1 MKSNPEIMAAANGIS
16 LQSMVKAYRISA
28 HVWYVFSLCST
39 SKNLGKDFIMEQI
52 GTNIRLLRRTKNITQ
67 EELASALHIS
77 YQAVSKWENNSSQPD
92 IALIPAIANYFGIS
106 IDELFGFKLQA
117 MTNKERFI
125 RFMADTGVLTFGD
138 FALKSGGNSNYYIN
152 SENFCTNAQ
161 IAKLG
166 EFFADC
172 IREEHIEFDCIAGM
186 AYHGI
191 SFAAA
196 TAIALYQKYG
206 ITTNFCHDRKVKDSR
221 GRMVCGHMP
230 EAGERIVVMDDLV
243 SSGRTLGERLGHL
256 LEETKARVA
265 AVLVIAQKE
274 PGAALLKEKYGAKV
288 LSVIR
293 DKDIACAMKDG
304 IV

>member
-1 MKSNPEIMAAANGIS
+1 
-16 LQSMVKAYRISA
+16 
-28 HVWYVFSLCST
+28 
-39 SKNLGKDFIMEQI
+39 MEQI

-92 IALIPAIANYFGIS
+92 IALLPAIANYFGVS

-172 IREEHIEFDCIAGM
+172 IREEHIESDCIVGM

-206 ITTNFCHDRKVKDSR
+206 VTTNFCHDRKVNDSR
-221 GRMVCGHMP
+221 GRMVCGHLP
-230 EAGERIVVMDDLV
+230 EAGERIVVIDDLV
-243 SSGRTLGERLGHL
+243 SSGKTLCGRLDFL

-274 PGAALLKEKYGAKV
+274 PGAALLAEKYGAKI

-293 DKDIACAMKDG
+293 DEDIACAMRDG

>member
-1 MKSNPEIMAAANGIS
+1 
-16 LQSMVKAYRISA
+16 
-28 HVWYVFSLCST
+28 
-39 SKNLGKDFIMEQI
+39 MEEI
-52 GTNIRLLRRTKNITQ
+52 GTNIRLLRKTKNITQ
-67 EELASALHIS
+67 EELANALHIS
-77 YQAVSKWENNSSQPD
+77 YQAVSKWENGSSQPD
-92 IALIPAIANYFGIS
+92 IALLPAIANYFGVS

-125 RFMADTGVLTFGD
+125 RFMADTGVLSFGD
-138 FALKSGGNSNYYIN
+138 FALKAGDHSNYYIN

-172 IREEHIEFDCIAGM
+172 IRENHIAFDGIVGM

-230 EAGERIVVMDDLV
+230 EEGERIIVIDDLI
-243 SSGRTLGERLGHL
+243 SSGKTLDGRIGELAAA
-256 LEETKARVA
+256 TKASIA
-265 AVLVIAQKE
+265 AILVIAQKE
-274 PGAALLKEKYGAKV
+274 TGAALLADKYGAKV

-293 DKDIACAMKDG
+293 DEDIVCAMRDG

>member
-1 MKSNPEIMAAANGIS
+1 
-16 LQSMVKAYRISA
+16 
-28 HVWYVFSLCST
+28 
-39 SKNLGKDFIMEQI
+39 MEEI
-52 GTNIRLLRRTKNITQ
+52 GTNIRLLRKTKNITQ
-67 EELASALHIS
+67 EELANALHIS

-92 IALIPAIANYFGIS
+92 IALLPAIANYFGTS

-125 RFMADTGVLTFGD
+125 RFMADTGVLTFGNYT
-138 FALKSGGNSNYYIN
+138 LKAGGHSNYYIN

-172 IREEHIEFDCIAGM
+172 IRENHIEFDCIVGM

-206 ITTNFCHDRKVKDSR
+206 ITTNFCHDRKVKDRR
-221 GRMVCGHMP
+221 GRIFCGHMP
-230 EAGERIVVMDDLV
+230 EPGERIIVIDDLI
-243 SSGRTLGERLGHL
+243 SSGQTLNERIEFLIDRTK
-256 LEETKARVA
+256 TIA
-265 AVLVIAQKE
+265 AILVIAQRE
-274 PGAALLKEKYGAKV
+274 EAPILLEKTYKTKV
-288 LSVIR
+288 LSVIH
-293 DKDIACAMKDG
+293 DEDIICALKDG
-304 IV
+304 II

>member
-1 MKSNPEIMAAANGIS
+1 MEEIGM
-16 LQSMVKAYRISA
+16 
-28 HVWYVFSLCST
+28 
-39 SKNLGKDFIMEQI
+39 
-52 GTNIRLLRRTKNITQ
+52 NIRLLRKTKNITQ
-67 EELASALHIS
+67 EELANALHIS
-77 YQAVSKWENNSSQPD
+77 YQAISKWENGSSQPD
-92 IALIPAIANYFGIS
+92 IALLPAIANYFGVS

-125 RFMADTGVLTFGD
+125 RFMADTGVLSFGD
-138 FALKSGGNSNYYIN
+138 FALAAGGTSNYYIN

-166 EFFADC
+166 EFFADA
-172 IREEHIEFDCIAGM
+172 IRENHIAFDCIVGM

-206 ITTNFCHDRKVKDSR
+206 ITTNFCHDRKVADSR

-230 EAGERIVVMDDLV
+230 EEGERIIVIDDLI
-243 SSGRTLGERLGHL
+243 SSGRTLAERLELL
-256 LEETKARVA
+256 LEGTKACVSA
-265 AVLVIAQKE
+265 ILVIAQKE
-274 PGAALLKEKYGAKV
+274 PGAALLAEKYGAKI

-293 DKDIACAMKDG
+293 DEDIVYAVRDG